1 MNPAD
6 QDARRTIEPVVLL
19 PGMMSDARVFL
30 PQIVALSRDRPVQV
44 GNMTQGE
51 TVEEI
56 AQQVLDAAPP
66 KFALA
71 GHGMGGIVAMEV
83 IRRARDRITRL
94 ALLDTN
100 AQSETPALAAAREAL
115 IVKARTG
122 RLKDAVCDR
131 VKPTDLAPG
140 PRNAGVLKL
149 LLDMALQ
156 IGPEAYIRQCRAM
169 QRRPDQ
175 QKTLRMLRCPA
186 LVLCGAHDN
195 LTPIR
200 RHEFIATLI
209 PYARLEVIADA
220 GHFPTLEQPEETTRL
235 LRAWLSQPLV
245 LR

>member
-1 MNPAD
+1 MND
-6 QDARRTIEPVVLL
+6 PVLLL

-30 PQIVALSRDRPVQV
+30 PQIVALSRDRAVQV
-44 GNMTQGE
+44 ANMTHGE

-56 AQQVLDAAPP
+56 AEHVLQHAPV

-71 GHGMGGIVAMEV
+71 GHGMGGVVAMEV
-83 IRRARDRITRL
+83 VRRAPDRVTRI
-94 ALLDTN
+94 ALLDTT
-100 AQSETPALAAAREAL
+100 AQSETPSTAAAREAL
-115 IVKARTG
+115 IVMAKVG
-122 RLKDAVCDR
+122 RLEDAIRDR

-149 LLDMALQ
+149 LMDMALE

-175 QKTLRMLRCPA
+175 QKTLRMLRVPA
-186 LVLCGAHDN
+186 LAICGVYDQV
-195 LTPIR
+195 TPLR

-209 PYARLEVIADA
+209 PYARLEGVPDA
-220 GHFPTLEQPEETTRL
+220 GHYPMLEQPDETTRH
-235 LRAWLSQPLV
+235 LRNWLAQPLV